1 MNEVESSRDI
11 VHNPSPL
18 MTRLAI
24 MWHDNRRF
32 FLVLEMGGRC
42 DPTYDA
48 IYLPTHYVYGTMLP
62 TFWLIGRV
70 WLAGLF

>member
-32 FLVLEMGGRC
+32 FWFWKWEEDVIQHMMLSIYQPIMYMGLCYPPFG
-42 DPTYDA
+42 
-48 IYLPTHYVYGTMLP
+48 
-62 TFWLIGRV
+62 
-70 WLAGLF
+70 